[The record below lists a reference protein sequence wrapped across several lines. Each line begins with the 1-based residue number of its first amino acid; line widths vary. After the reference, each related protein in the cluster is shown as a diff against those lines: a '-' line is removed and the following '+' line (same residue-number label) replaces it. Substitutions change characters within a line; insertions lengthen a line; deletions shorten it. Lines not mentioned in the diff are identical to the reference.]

1 MIKQEKLDI
10 FKQALSRA
18 FRKISAGKSAT
29 TIAASYDI
37 SPSIV
42 SKILQGEK
50 DPHISTFYRLAEA
63 FETDPMIFTA
73 MVFAELPKNFMF
85 ADE

>member
-1 MIKQEKLDI
+1 MIEKEKLDI

-18 FRKISAGKSAT
+18 FRKISTGTAAT

-37 SPSIV
+37 SSSII
-42 SKILQGEK
+42 SKILNGEK
-50 DPHISTFYRLAEA
+50 DPQLSTFYRLAEA
-63 FETDPMIFTA
+63 FEVDPAELTA

>member
-1 MIKQEKLDI
+1 MLEKKKLDI

-18 FRKISAGKSAT
+18 FREISAGTATT
-29 TIAASYDI
+29 TIASSYDI
-37 SPSIV
+37 SSSII
-42 SKILQGEK
+42 SKILNGEK
-50 DPHISTFYRLAEA
+50 DPQLSTFYRLAEA
-63 FETDPMIFTA
+63 FEVDPAELTA

>member
-50 DPHISTFYRLAEA
+50 DPQISTFYRIAEA
-63 FETDPMIFTA
+63 FETNPAVFTA